1 MDYTQMLGNTNEL
14 KCLTAF
20 IQLGFECSIP
30 YGNGAKYYFIS
41 IITIKE
47 TMKDNLKKSVLMA
60 MAGMIAAGGA
70 IEAAEPVASE
80 TDVRGI
86 IKNYS

>member
-1 MDYTQMLGNTNEL
+1 
-14 KCLTAF
+14 
-20 IQLGFECSIP
+20 
-30 YGNGAKYYFIS
+30 
-41 IITIKE
+41 
-47 TMKDNLKKSVLMA
+47 MA